1 MLSVCGTWAKPDYFI
16 TNFYDKMK
24 LVISSSELLKGIM
37 TVAKAIPSKSA
48 LPILENF
55 LFDLKGNI
63 LEITASDSEL
73 TMKTSIEVENAE
85 EEGQIAVPA
94 KHLMDLLKELPDQP
108 LSIKTVSETSF
119 EFCWANGASTL
130 PYFPA
135 TDYPPFTN
143 MEENAVSLDFP
154 AQSLVDG
161 ISSTIYAT
169 ADDEIRPTMNG
180 IFFDIDTESTTL
192 VASDAHKLICY
203 TTKDVSAS
211 EKASFILHKKPAAI
225 LRSIIGK
232 TTENVSI
239 VFDTKNAV
247 FKFDNTIVVCRLVM
261 GKYPRYRDVIP
272 QNNTNIMKI
281 DGLQLLN
288 SVRRV
293 SVCANKGSNHIKFS
307 LSSNSLE
314 ITAQDLGFSIAAH
327 EKVACEYDGEDLGI
341 GFKSTFMIEILS
353 NIDCN
358 EIVLKF
364 ADGTRPAVIVPS
376 EEEELSE
383 KICGILMPSIA

>member
-1 MLSVCGTWAKPDYFI
+1 MHPNEENLNKSD
-16 TNFYDKMK
+16 NMK

-55 LFDLKGNI
+55 LFVLKGNT

-85 EEGQIAVPA
+85 EEGQIAIPA

-108 LSIKTVSETSF
+108 LSIKTINDTSF
-119 EFCWANGASTL
+119 EFSWANGASTL

-135 TDYPPFTN
+135 GDYPPFID
-143 MEENAVSLDFP
+143 MEESAVTLEFP
-154 AQSLVDG
+154 AQSLIEG

-180 IFFDIDTESTTL
+180 IYFDIDTESTTL
-192 VASDAHKLICY
+192 VASDAHKLVCY
-203 TTKDVSAS
+203 TTKDVKAS

-232 TTENVSI
+232 NAENVDI
-239 VFDTKNAV
+239 AFDSKNAM
-247 FKFDNTIVVCRLVM
+247 FRFDNTVVVCRLVI

-272 QNNTNIMKI
+272 QNNSNIMKI
-281 DGLQLLN
+281 DRQQLLN

-293 SVCANKGSNHIKFS
+293 SVCANKGSNHIKFN
-307 LSSNSLE
+307 LSPNSLE
-314 ITAQDLGFSIAAH
+314 ITAQDLGFSLAAY
-327 EKVACEYDGEDLGI
+327 EKVPCEYEGDDLSI
-341 GFKSTFMIEILS
+341 GFKSTFLVEILG
-353 NIDCN
+353 NIDCT

-376 EEEELSE
+376 EEEEESE

>member
-1 MLSVCGTWAKPDYFI
+1 MHPNEENLNKSD
-16 TNFYDKMK
+16 NMK

-55 LFDLKGNI
+55 LFVLKGNT

-85 EEGQIAVPA
+85 EDGQIAIPA

-108 LSIKTVSETSF
+108 LSIKTINDTSF
-119 EFCWANGASTL
+119 EFSWANGASTL

-135 TDYPPFTN
+135 GDYPPFTD
-143 MEENAVSLDFP
+143 MEESAVTLEFP
-154 AQSLVDG
+154 AQSLIEG

-180 IFFDIDTESTTL
+180 IYFDIDTESTTL
-192 VASDAHKLICY
+192 VASDAHKLVCY
-203 TTKDVSAS
+203 TTKDVKAS

-232 TTENVSI
+232 NAENVDI
-239 VFDTKNAV
+239 AFDSKNAM
-247 FKFDNTIVVCRLVM
+247 FRFDNTVVVCRLVI

-272 QNNTNIMKI
+272 QNNSNIMKI
-281 DGLQLLN
+281 DRQQLLN

-293 SVCANKGSNHIKFS
+293 SVCANKGSNHIKFN
-307 LSSNSLE
+307 LSPNSLE
-314 ITAQDLGFSIAAH
+314 ITAQDLGFSLAAY
-327 EKVACEYDGEDLGI
+327 EKVPCEYEGDDLSI
-341 GFKSTFMIEILS
+341 GFKSTFLVEILG
-353 NIDCN
+353 NIDCT

-376 EEEELSE
+376 EEEEESE

>member
-1 MLSVCGTWAKPDYFI
+1 
-16 TNFYDKMK
+16 MK

-37 TVAKAIPSKSA
+37 TVAKAIPTKSA

-55 LFDLKGNI
+55 LFDLKGNT

-85 EEGQIAVPA
+85 EEGQIAIPA

-108 LSIKTVSETSF
+108 LSIKTTSETSF
-119 EFCWANGASTL
+119 EFSWANGASTL

-135 TDYPPFTN
+135 GDYPPFTT
-143 MEENAVSLDFP
+143 MEENAVTLEFP
-154 AQSLVDG
+154 AQSLTEG
-161 ISSTIYAT
+161 IASTIYAT

-180 IFFDIDTESTTL
+180 IYFDIDTDSTTL

-203 TTKDVSAS
+203 TTKDVKAS

-232 TTENVSI
+232 NTESVEI
-239 VFDTKNAV
+239 AFDSKNAA
-247 FKFDNTIVVCRLVM
+247 FKFDGTIVVCRLIV

-272 QNNTNIMKI
+272 QHNANIMKI
-281 DGLQLLN
+281 DRLQLLN

-293 SVCANKGSNHIKFS
+293 SVCANKGSNHIKLN
-307 LSSNSLE
+307 LSANSLE
-314 ITAQDLGFSIAAH
+314 ITAQDLGFSLAAY
-327 EKVACEYDGEDLGI
+327 EKVPCEYDGDDLSI
-341 GFKSTFMIEILS
+341 GFKSTFLAEILG
-353 NIDCN
+353 NIDCS

-376 EEEELSE
+376 EEEEESG